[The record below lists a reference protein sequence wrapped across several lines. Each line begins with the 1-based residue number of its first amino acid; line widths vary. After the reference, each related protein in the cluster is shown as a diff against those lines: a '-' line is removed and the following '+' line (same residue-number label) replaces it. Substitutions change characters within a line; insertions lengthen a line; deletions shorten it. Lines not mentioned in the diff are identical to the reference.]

1 MRHPSTH
8 PRVRLVVAALLLTAC
23 AKEPQ
28 TLTKPDFAVRYAAA
42 ANLSEWSPATSLTE
56 INTDSTDGCPFIAK
70 SGNVL
75 YFASNRAGAGGYG
88 KLDLY
93 VSHWDDAAKEWG
105 TPTNMGPGIN
115 TADNEQCP
123 LVLNSGKELIFASDR
138 KSGGAGGLDLWL
150 ADRRDH
156 RNDLGWQSPVNLT
169 ALNTSAAEFGPG
181 AYEEED
187 GTTVL
192 YFNSNRSGQH
202 DLYVSTRSPGGTF
215 LPPVPAAGLNT
226 PDHQEEYASLSKDGR
241 EIFFSSDRPVGQG
254 GLDLWHAS
262 RESTSDLWDAPVNLG
277 PAVNSTA
284 TEGRSAIAWDGM
296 TLIFNSNRAGSVAG
310 SMDLYQTT
318 RTRLTGRR
326 N

>member
-42 ANLSEWSPATSLTE
+42 ANLSAWSEATSTSFTE
-56 INTDSTDGCPFIAK
+56 INTASAIEGCPFIAK

-75 YFASNRAGAGGYG
+75 YFASNRAGGYG
-88 KLDLY
+88 GLDLY
-93 VSHWDDAAKEWG
+93 VSHWDAAAQAWG
-105 TPTNMGPGIN
+105 EPTNMGPGIN
-115 TADNEQCP
+115 TASNEQCP
-123 LVLNSGKELIFASDR
+123 LVLNSGKELVFASDR
-138 KSGGAGGLDLWL
+138 SGGAGGLDLWL

-156 RNDLGWQSPVNLT
+156 RDDLGWQSPVNLT
-169 ALNTSAAEFGPG
+169 ALNTGADEFGPG
-181 AYEEED
+181 AYEED

-192 YFNSNRSGQH
+192 YFNSNRSGGAGKH

-226 PDHQEEYASLSKDGR
+226 PAEEQYASLSKDGR
-241 EIFFSSDRPVGQG
+241 EIFFSSDRPGGQG
-254 GLDLWHAS
+254 GFDLWHAT
-262 RESTSDLWDAPVNLG
+262 RESTSDLWDTPVNLG
-277 PAVNSTA
+277 PAVNSTFK
-284 TEGRSAIAWDGM
+284 EGRSAIAWDGM
-296 TLIFNSNRAGSVAG
+296 TLIFNSSRTGI
-310 SMDLYQTT
+310 MDLYQTT
-318 RTRLTGRR
+318 RTRLPGRR